1 MRLTSSLLA
10 FMLLLAPPMALNAGE
25 EQEAPAGEGEEVVTE
40 PALER
45 PTLRRRERVPAP
57 DVTEGNHGVVYEM
70 SEDAPVQHLPDEEA
84 GWQTRMETT
93 QLRVGH
99 QVRTLDQST
108 AKLVLRGVQDELRL
122 PPRSHIE
129 IEQLDESSQDVSL
142 FLHGGSVWSQVSPR
156 GEPDAFRVRT
166 PELTAG
172 VRGTLFRVDNAD
184 GSSQVTVVSG
194 TVHVTANRT
203 GVSVTLREN
212 QAAVVNADGQILDLL
227 ANPVDPDAIM
237 RDWDDWSADMVGASG
252 SVAGMTPIGN
262 LSQQIAMDNAQWE
275 ATMQEHMRN
284 VAELRYAE
292 NIDEFAGAFARF
304 ANDTGVIPES
314 QEEAWSLI
322 KFGEDLDGW
331 DGPYVEG
338 AVPPLDPWRNP
349 LMYRKV
355 TNPAG
360 RVFARVYSFGP
371 DGRDDGGVNSS
382 RDIIAHVLYFDLER
396 FRDDPSV
403 NPPLP

>member
-1 MRLTSSLLA
+1 MHVITPLTLA
-10 FMLLLAPPMALNAGE
+10 VLLLLPASILRGGE
-25 EQEAPAGEGEEVVTE
+25 AAEVEPTGEITAPA
-40 PALER
+40 PER

-57 DVTEGNHGVVYEM
+57 EVAEGHHGVVYEM
-70 SEDAPVQHLPDEEA
+70 SDQAPVQHLPDKE
-84 GWQTRMETT
+84 GDWLTRAETT
-93 QLRVGH
+93 QLTIGH

-108 AKLVLRGVQDELRL
+108 AKMVLRGMRDELRL

-129 IEQLDESSQDVSL
+129 IEQLDETSEEVSL
-142 FLHGGSVWSQVSPR
+142 FLHGGSLWSQVSPR

-172 VRGTLFRVDNAD
+172 VRGTLFRVDNAN
-184 GSSQVTVVSG
+184 GSSQVTVVNGS
-194 TVHVTANRT
+194 VHVTANRT

-212 QAAVVNADGQILDLL
+212 QAAVVNADGQILELL
-227 ANPVDPDAIM
+227 ASPVDPDAIQ

-252 SVAGMTPIGN
+252 SVVGMSPIGN
-262 LSQQIAMDNAQWE
+262 LSQQIAMDNAAWE
-275 ATMQEHMRN
+275 ATMREHMRN

-292 NIDEFAGAFARF
+292 KIDEYAAAFRRF
-304 ANDTGVIPES
+304 ANDTGIIPEN

-331 DGPYVEG
+331 NGPYIEG

-382 RDIIAHVLYFDLER
+382 RDIISHILYFDLER
-396 FRDDPSV
+396 FRDDPAV
-403 NPPLP
+403 NPPMP